1 MTLKAVVD
9 SLDGVDQSIRS
20 FYKPGEGEL
29 EGKHVLQV
37 ESAEGLQL
45 APVTKLQN
53 ALQSARQER
62 DQLKGQMKQ
71 FVDEEGNPLDIS
83 QMRNAIEELEKLK
96 KSGDGSEKLKQ
107 LEESLKQQ
115 YATREQTL
123 AEKHKKE
130 SEQHQQLI
138 GDLKTQLQARML
150 ESDAS
155 KAISEHGGIPE
166 VLMPHIQAH
175 VKSEEVD
182 GPDGKKQLRF
192 SVVDPATG
200 AKRFST
206 RPGSSDDM
214 SISELVGELKQ
225 NKIFAGCFRVESSH
239 STDDHA
245 SNRRP
250 QRRQDF
256 DPDNNGGSEE
266 PNPVEAM
273 KVARRSQRR
282 G

>member
-9 SLDGVDQSIRS
+9 SLDGVDESLRS
-20 FYKPGEGEL
+20 FYKPGDGEL

-37 ESAEGLQL
+37 ESAAGLQL

-71 FVDEEGNPLDIS
+71 FVDEEGNPLDVS
-83 QMRNAIEELEKLK
+83 QMRSAIEELERLK
-96 KSGDGSEKLKQ
+96 KSGDNSEKLKQ

-115 YATREQTL
+115 YASREQTL
-123 AEKHKKE
+123 ADKHKKE
-130 SEQHQQLI
+130 SEQSQQTI
-138 GDLKTQLQARML
+138 NDLKAQLQTHML

-166 VLMPHIQAH
+166 VLMPHIRSH
-175 VKSEEVD
+175 VKPEEVEVN
-182 GPDGKKQLRF
+182 GKKQLRF

-206 RPGSSDDM
+206 KPGSSDDM
-214 SISELVGELKQ
+214 SIGELVAELKS
-225 NKIFAGCFRVESSH
+225 NKIFAGCFRAESSH
-239 STDDHA
+239 STDDPI
-245 SNRRP
+245 NRRS
-250 QRRQDF
+250 QRRETN
-256 DPDNNGGSEE
+256 DNLDVNTDRDNA

-273 KVARRSQRR
+273 KLARRTQRR